1 MYGESYLFL
10 AAVLVTALAALFDW
24 RTERIPNW
32 LTLGSLAAAPIAHGA
47 FGFVGGGW
55 SAAGESLGLSLL
67 GVVICSI
74 VPLVLYRGNAIGG
87 GDVKLL
93 AALGAVLRPLVG
105 MEAQLYAYI
114 VAAMLAPVRLAWEG
128 KLLRT
133 LGNTLLLVR
142 NLFVPKAKR
151 KEIPREMLTMQRFGP
166 AIFIAT
172 LATVFMNWKG

>member
-10 AAVLVTALAALFDW
+10 AAVLVTALAALLDW
-24 RTERIPNW
+24 RTGRIPNW

-47 FGFVGGGW
+47 FGLAGGGW
-55 SAAGESLGLSLL
+55 SAAGEALGLSLL
-67 GVVICSI
+67 GVIVCSI

-93 AALGAVLRPLVG
+93 AALGAVLRPMVG

-114 VAAMLAPVRLAWEG
+114 VAALLAPVRLAWEG

-133 LGNTLLLVR
+133 LGNTVMLVR

-172 LATVFMNWKG
+172 LATVFMHWKG